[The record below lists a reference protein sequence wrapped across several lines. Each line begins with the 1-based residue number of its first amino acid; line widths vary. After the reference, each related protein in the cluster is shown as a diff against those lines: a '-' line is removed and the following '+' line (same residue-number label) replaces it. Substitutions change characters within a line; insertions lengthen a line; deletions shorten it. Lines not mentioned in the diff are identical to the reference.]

1 MSDGIEEGGSV
12 RPQTESGRDRRCLFP
27 SHDLISRAKLGVLA
41 IKFYSVHCITI
52 HIKKY
57 VTKIVQCFMCNAATR
72 FNEKISNHLTAR
84 LLPVPSCEADSHL
97 EE

>member
-52 HIKKY
+52 QIK
-57 VTKIVQCFMCNAATR
+57 VCFVCNTAAR
-72 FNEKISNHLTAR
+72 FNEKISNHLTDR
-84 LLPVPSCEADSHL
+84 FLPVPS
-97 EE
+97 